1 MAKASV
7 VIAAYARGWLVRRR
21 FRKYFRANA
30 APVILRNLLI
40 FQKKA
45 WLRRVAAHLPPLSP
59 TDKAIISAPL
69 PFRPAAR
76 LLEEMFHNWRCLLY
90 RERCSEQMQMVLREK
105 HAASQV
111 RADAGVLWLKKQFAI
126 ISETVNKVLE
136 NSVSIRFA
144 SFAHT
149 HIYIYIYIYMCV
161 CVYVFSL
168 SFSLSLFLSL
178 SLYFFS
184 LSLSLSNPSFLCFM
198 SMKTLHTALQRQEG
212 VVSGEC
218 WTAFPRRPAASQ
230 PGATLA

>member
-111 RADAGVLWLKKQFAI
+111 RADAGVLWLSQKQFAT

-144 SFAHT
+144 SFAC
-149 HIYIYIYIYMCV
+149 IYIYIY
-161 CVYVFSL
+161 SL
-168 SFSLSLFLSL
+168 SFFLS
-178 SLYFFS
+178 FS
-184 LSLSLSNPSFLCFM
+184 LSLSLSIFLSLFLTRLSF
-198 SMKTLHTALQRQEG
+198 
-212 VVSGEC
+212 VSC
-218 WTAFPRRPAASQ
+218 Q
-230 PGATLA
+230 